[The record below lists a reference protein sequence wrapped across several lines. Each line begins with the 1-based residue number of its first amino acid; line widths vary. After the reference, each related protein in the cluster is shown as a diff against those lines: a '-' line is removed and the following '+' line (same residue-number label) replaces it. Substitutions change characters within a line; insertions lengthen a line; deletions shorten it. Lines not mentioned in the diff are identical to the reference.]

1 MDPAYPLI
9 TVGDP
14 RLRQPALAVTDLT
27 DGRVQQLID
36 GMLKA
41 VVAHNGVGLA
51 APQLAHPVR
60 VLVLASRPNPRYPEA
75 PLMVPTVVV
84 NPVILAYDDHRQ
96 KGWEG
101 CLSVPG
107 QRGQVHRYR
116 QIDVEYLDRQ
126 GKLCRQLWQGFVA
139 RIFQHE
145 YDHLEGQLFLDRL
158 ESPADLYSEAA
169 YQALLG

>member
-1 MDPAYPLI
+1 MDPSYSLI
-9 TVGDP
+9 TIEDP
-14 RLRQPALAVTDLT
+14 RLRQVSLPISDLANP
-27 DGRVQQLID
+27 QIQHLID
-36 GMLKA
+36 VMLTA
-41 VVAHNGVGLA
+41 VVAHQGVGLA

-60 VLVLASRPNPRYPEA
+60 LLVVASRPNRRYPDA
-75 PLMVPTVVV
+75 PLMVPTIMI
-84 NPVILAYDDHRQ
+84 NPVILSYDDHRE

-116 QIDVEYLDRQ
+116 QVEVEYLDRQ
-126 GKLCRQLWQGFVA
+126 GQTCRQLWQGFVA

-158 ESPADLYSEAA
+158 ESEADLCSEAN
-169 YQALLG
+169 YQALFP